1 MDFIRLQ
8 LMKGIMLLLLILIQG
23 QLKSDSILKKEL
35 IGQWKI
41 EKVQITR
48 PGVCI
53 QNDFSQM
60 IGTTFEFRESQQL
73 LMTSKSNW
81 FQFKYKEEILWYL
94 EDDYL
99 IIKSKNHQENYRSK
113 ITFKKCILN
122 LHLSNIILLSL

>member
-1 MDFIRLQ
+1 
-8 LMKGIMLLLLILIQG
+8 MKGILIVLLILIQG
-23 QLKSDSILKKEL
+23 QLRSDSILKKEL

-41 EKVQITR
+41 EKVQVTR

-99 IIKSKNHQENYRSK
+99 IIKSKNHQEDYRSK
-113 ITFKKCILN
+113 ITFEKCILN
-122 LHLSNIILLSL
+122 LHLSNIILLSLKKSN

>member
-99 IIKSKNHQENYRSK
+99 IIKSKKPSRKLSFKNH
-113 ITFKKCILN
+113 L
-122 LHLSNIILLSL
+122 

>member
-1 MDFIRLQ
+1 
-8 LMKGIMLLLLILIQG
+8 MKGILIVLLILIQG
-23 QLKSDSILKKEL
+23 QLKSDSILKKEI

-41 EKVQITR
+41 EKVQVTR

-73 LMTSKSNW
+73 LMTSKSNR

-99 IIKSKNHQENYRSK
+99 IIKSKKHQEDYRSK
-113 ITFKKCILN
+113 ITFEKCILN
-122 LHLSNIILLSL
+122 LHLSNIILLSLKKSN